1 LRAMSLDDQLYKEIK
16 PQNISGLTIG
26 GVDGGYV
33 AKHLIGYD
41 LHLFRAIAV
50 YSTFTK
56 KRLIKTTYFP
66 SKNPK
71 LEIELNNWSFSTRE
85 AEKYGN
91 LRRSITEL
99 SIATQVIDSTHKT
112 IDILLMDG
120 SPFLKNPSIQNE
132 LIPDIYQLYLDKL
145 SNLLSSADR
154 NNTQL
159 IWIVKDSRVNIFTA
173 FLGKSLQFFA
183 PLIPELLNLDYR
195 NIVNR
200 VYDMDL
206 FYYLLKL
213 NTRSFSLINQH
224 QISEEINYNYQNF
237 QFYLKTA
244 KYDIPLR
251 VEGFL
256 PRRLTRDRMTN
267 ALDLIS
273 ETLLPISQYYHEYGI
288 PAPIVEADAR
298 VKIKESEIF
307 DYIKLLRSL
316 NNYPEFNLRR
326 RERSPW
332 KF

>member
-1 LRAMSLDDQLYKEIK
+1 MSLDSSVYKDVK

-56 KRLIKTTYFP
+56 KKLRKTTYFP

-71 LEIELNNWSFSTRE
+71 LDVDLTNLSFSTRD
-85 AEKYGN
+85 AERYGN

-99 SIATQVIDSTHKT
+99 STATQVIESTHKT

-120 SPFLKNPSIQNE
+120 SPFLKNPGVQHESIPSLYQ
-132 LIPDIYQLYLDKL
+132 IYLYKL
-145 SNLLSSADR
+145 SNLLSTANKND
-154 NNTQL
+154 TQL
-159 IWIVKDSRVNIFTA
+159 IWIVKDSRINLFTT
-173 FLGKSLQFFA
+173 FLGKSLSFFA
-183 PLIPELLNLDYR
+183 PHVPELLHFDYR
-195 NIVNR
+195 DIVNR
-200 VYDMDL
+200 VNDMDL

-213 NTRSFSLINQH
+213 NSRSFSLINQH
-224 QISEEINYNYQNF
+224 HLSEEICHNYQNF

-256 PRRLTRDRMTN
+256 PRRLTCERMID

-273 ETLLPISQYYHEYGI
+273 ESLLPISQYYHEYGI

-298 VKIKESEIF
+298 VKIKETEIL
-307 DYIKLLRSL
+307 DYIKILRSL

-332 KF
+332 NF